1 MVMLFRKGRD
11 LFLRSRH
18 KNRNIYHNKG
28 KIRKSG
34 IMQRIKKVGRIA
46 SFKGN
51 NFVTIKQEPLG
62 SKNKPDKNSRQ
73 TEFFS
78 ETKKSCPV
86 FGAAFSV
93 YIPKEFYPPK
103 LSKCNISIGTPKLSS
118 IFSTA
123 FDIGPGPHI

>member
-62 SKNKPDKNSRQ
+62 SKIKPDKNSRQ

-78 ETKKSCPV
+78 ETKKRPIYYV
-86 FGAAFSV
+86 NE
-93 YIPKEFYPPK
+93 Y
-103 LSKCNISIGTPKLSS
+103 
-118 IFSTA
+118 STGDVA
-123 FDIGPGPHI
+123 EAGND